1 MKRADFFRK
10 DEKDVFAQ
18 TRNRLTLFYS
28 AILALFLSV
37 FVALALFVFY
47 IVVNNDQEQTLRL
60 LSDREVGMAERALD
74 GSGGAWREQERRD
87 LSGNQVFY
95 YVTGNEDELIINND
109 NYEELRELYMDV
121 VEGWETDG
129 IEVKKVEID
138 IPENDPLFESFTKKE
153 VDLMV
158 LARPVMHG
166 GERIAMLY
174 LAVDNTFYSSV
185 IKWTI
190 AIFAGMTLLF
200 SAIGVLVSRWMS
212 KRALQPVEIAYN
224 LQREFVSNASHELR
238 TPLSVILSATEA
250 LGMESDKSNP
260 FREKMLGTLKH
271 EVKRM
276 SGLITELLALAKSD
290 SEQGAVKLRK
300 EQFDIRPAAEQ
311 MVESFTNAI
320 RAKGLS
326 LKLDAPVPIEVVG
339 DRDKLIQLMYI
350 LTDNAIKYTPAGGH
364 VEIKLKKQNH
374 KKHDDFLFSV
384 SDTGIGISP
393 EDQKKIFERFY
404 RADKTRS
411 RKEGGYG
418 LGLSIA
424 QSIAET
430 HGGAI
435 KVESTPDRGSV
446 FSVAIPF
453 EAETAQLGR
462 AAEPSVKQ
470 TVI

>member
-1 MKRADFFRK
+1 MKRADFFK
-10 DEKDVFAQ
+10 KHENDVFAQ

-28 AILALFLSV
+28 TILTLFLAV
-37 FVALALFVFY
+37 FVALALLIFY

-121 VEGWETDG
+121 VEEWETDG

-138 IPENDPLFESFTKKE
+138 IPENDPLFEDFKE
-153 VDLMV
+153 LELNLMV
-158 LARPVMHG
+158 LARPVMHEG
-166 GERIAMLY
+166 DRIAMLY
-174 LAVDNTFYSSV
+174 LAVDNTFYTSV
-185 IKWTI
+185 IKWTVV
-190 AIFAGMTLLF
+190 IFAGMTILF
-200 SAIGVLVSRWMS
+200 SAIGLLVSRWMS
-212 KRALQPVEIAYN
+212 KRALEPVEIAYN

-238 TPLSVILSATEA
+238 TPLSVILSAAEA
-250 LGMESDKSNP
+250 LGMENDKSNP

-290 SEQGAVKLRK
+290 SEQKSLKLRK

-320 RAKGLS
+320 RTKGLS

-350 LTDNAIKYTPAGGH
+350 LTDNAIKYTSAGGH

-374 KKHDDFLFSV
+374 KKHDDFIFSV
-384 SDTGIGISP
+384 SDTGIGISL
-393 EDQKKIFERFY
+393 EDQKKVFERFY

-424 QSIAET
+424 QSIAEA
-430 HGGAI
+430 HGGVI
-435 KVESTPDRGSV
+435 EVESVPDRGSV
-446 FSVAIPF
+446 FSVKISF
-453 EAETAQLGR
+453 EPEAVQQARTTEA
-462 AAEPSVKQ
+462 SVKQ
-470 TVI
+470 TLI

>member
-1 MKRADFFRK
+1 MKRADFFK
-10 DEKDVFAQ
+10 KHENDVFAQ

-28 AILALFLSV
+28 TILTLFLAV
-37 FVALALFVFY
+37 FVALALLIFY

-121 VEGWETDG
+121 VEEWETDG

-138 IPENDPLFESFTKKE
+138 IPENDPLFEDFKE
-153 VDLMV
+153 LELNLMV
-158 LARPVMHG
+158 LARPVMHEG
-166 GERIAMLY
+166 DRIAMLY
-174 LAVDNTFYSSV
+174 LAVDNTFYTSV
-185 IKWTI
+185 IKWTVV
-190 AIFAGMTLLF
+190 IFAGMTILF
-200 SAIGVLVSRWMS
+200 SAIGLLVSRWMS
-212 KRALQPVEIAYN
+212 KRALEPVEIAYN

-238 TPLSVILSATEA
+238 TPLSVILSAAEA
-250 LGMESDKSNP
+250 LGMENDKSNP

-290 SEQGAVKLRK
+290 SEQKSLKLRK

-320 RAKGLS
+320 RTKGLS

-350 LTDNAIKYTPAGGH
+350 LTDNAIKYTSAGGH

-374 KKHDDFLFSV
+374 KKHDDFIFSV
-384 SDTGIGISP
+384 SDTGIGISL
-393 EDQKKIFERFY
+393 EDQKKVFERFY

-424 QSIAET
+424 QSIAEA

-435 KVESTPDRGSV
+435 EVESVPDRGSV
-446 FSVAIPF
+446 FSVKISF
-453 EAETAQLGR
+453 EPEAVQQARTTEA
-462 AAEPSVKQ
+462 SVKQ
-470 TVI
+470 TLI